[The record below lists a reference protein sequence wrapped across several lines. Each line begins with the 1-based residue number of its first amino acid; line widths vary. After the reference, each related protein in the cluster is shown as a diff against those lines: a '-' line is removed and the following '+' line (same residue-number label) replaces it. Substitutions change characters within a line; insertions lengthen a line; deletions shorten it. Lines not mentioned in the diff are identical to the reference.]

1 MLLLVS
7 PGGGFVVGGAGGEA
21 AVQDADQAVGELAER
36 GVVAD
41 AAGAQRVVVGA
52 GAGEA
57 RSDAIAWRPSAS
69 FDVTASVP

>member
-21 AVQDADQAVGELAER
+21 AVQDADQAVAELAER
-36 GVVAD
+36 GVAD